1 VEGFLVAKHSDAVH
15 QGLAIEL
22 IQDLVS
28 GAVGL
33 LIIVKILAFSVNDF
47 PARGARN
54 WCILA
59 EWNHR
64 SDSINGA
71 NVDLIIV
78 EKTS

>member
-1 VEGFLVAKHSDAVH
+1 MEGFLVAKHSGAIH

-33 LIIVKILAFSVNDF
+33 LIIVKILVFSVNDF

-54 WCILA
+54 WCVLA
-59 EWNHR
+59 ERNY